1 MRPAGRD
8 PSAPAASFDDLRPG
22 AGCPSLRFGAA
33 EQEIVAWTL
42 DEVPAAIEAAQAAA
56 ESGRW
61 AFGFVAYEAGA
72 GLDPALPAVEPE
84 PGLPLVWF
92 GLADAPA
99 AAPEHDDPSEP
110 GDFHTQQWAIE
121 WSPAEFGERVE
132 AVRAAIGAGETYQ
145 CNLTTRMRSR
155 VRGDLFAYYRAL
167 AGNQRGGFN
176 AYLDLGRWVVLS
188 ASPECFLDWDGHVL
202 SSVPMKGT
210 ARRAPTPAGDEAAR
224 EALALSPKDRAEN
237 VMIVDLIRNDMA
249 KLAVPGSVEVS
260 ELFACEKY
268 PTVWQLTSTVRART
282 RPGIGLVDVFA
293 AMFPCG
299 SVTGAPKV
307 RTMQILAGLESS
319 PRGVY
324 CGAVG
329 YVAPP
334 VAAGGPPRARFNV
347 AIRTVVVDRADDTAT
362 YGVGGGITWGSTPA
376 GEYAEVLA
384 KSAVLEAARAPA
396 SIDLLETFA
405 VRAGRAVNLAEH
417 LDRMQASAAYFD
429 VPFDRGG
436 ALARV
441 GEAADRLGE
450 AVIRLR
456 LRPDG
461 ELLIEPRDPGPALDG
476 PVELVIDDVPVDPAS
491 PYLTHKTSR
500 REVYEAARA
509 RHPGSGDV
517 VLVNSAGRVTE
528 TTVANLLVRLGDSW
542 FTPPIGDGCLP
553 GVGRRLELETG
564 RATERS
570 LTVADLRAADE
581 INVVNSARGRRPARL
596 RQRP

>member
-1 MRPAGRD
+1 MPPAGRD
-8 PSAPAASFDDLRPG
+8 PSIPAASFDDLRPG
-22 AGCPSLRFGAA
+22 AACPSLVFPAA
-33 EQEIVAWTL
+33 EQEIVAWTP
-42 DEVPAAIEAAQAAA
+42 DDVPAAIEAAQAAA

-72 GLDPALPAVEPE
+72 GLDPALPAAEPE

-92 GLADAPA
+92 GLADAPV
-99 AAPEHDDPSEP
+99 AAPERDEP
-110 GDFHTQQWAIE
+110 GEFHTQEWAIE
-121 WSPAEFGERVE
+121 WSREEFGERVE
-132 AVRAAIGAGETYQ
+132 AVRAAIAAGETYQ

-167 AGNQRGGFN
+167 AGSQRGAFN

-188 ASPECFLDWDGHVL
+188 ASPECFLDWDGRVL
-202 SSVPMKGT
+202 TSVPMKGT
-210 ARRAPTPAGDEAAR
+210 ARRAPTPARDEAAR
-224 EALALSPKDRAEN
+224 AALVRSPKDLAEN
-237 VMIVDLIRNDMA
+237 VMIVDLIRNDMTKVA
-249 KLAVPGSVEVS
+249 RPGSVEVS

-334 VAAGGPPRARFNV
+334 AGPGGRPRARFNV
-347 AIRTVVVDRADDTAT
+347 AIRTVVVDRTDGTAT
-362 YGVGGGITWGSTPA
+362 YGVGGGITWGSTPR

-396 SIDLLETFA
+396 AAVDLLETFA
-405 VRAGRAVNLAEH
+405 VRAGRAVNLAQH
-417 LDRMQASAAYFD
+417 LDRMQSSAAYFD
-429 VPFDRGG
+429 VPFERGD

-441 GEAADRLGE
+441 DAAAADLGE
-450 AVIRLR
+450 AVVRLR

-461 ELLIEPRDPGPALDG
+461 ALLIEPRDPDPAPDG

-491 PYLTHKTSR
+491 PYLAHKTSR
-500 REVYEAARA
+500 REVYEHARA

-542 FTPPIGDGCLP
+542 FTPPVGDGCLP
-553 GVGRRLELETG
+553 GVGRRLELEAG
-564 RATERS
+564 RVSERS

-581 INVVNSARGRRPARL
+581 IHVVNSARGRRPARL

>member
-1 MRPAGRD
+1 MPTVGRVPND
-8 PSAPAASFDDLRPG
+8 PVASFDDLRPG
-22 AGCPSLRFGAA
+22 AACPSLSFRAA

-42 DEVPAAIEAAQAAA
+42 DEVPAAIEAAQVAAQR
-56 ESGRW
+56 GRW
-61 AFGFVAYEAGA
+61 AFGYVAYEAGA
-72 GLDPALPAVEPE
+72 GLDPTLPAVEAE

-92 GLADAPA
+92 GLADAPVAVSA
-99 AAPEHDDPSEP
+99 AAP
-110 GDFHTQQWAIE
+110 GDFHTQEWAIE
-121 WSPAEFGERVE
+121 WSPEEYGERVE
-132 AVRAAIGAGETYQ
+132 AVRAAIAAGETYQ

-188 ASPECFLDWDGHVL
+188 ASPECFVEWDGHVL
-202 SSVPMKGT
+202 TSVPMKGT
-210 ARRAPTPAGDEAAR
+210 ARRAPTPARDEAAR
-224 EALALSPKDRAEN
+224 AALASSPKDRAEN

-282 RPGIGLVDVFA
+282 RPEVGLVDVFA

-334 VAAGGPPRARFNV
+334 AEPGGRPRARFNV
-347 AIRTVVVDRADDTAT
+347 AIRTVVVDRAADTAT
-362 YGVGGGITWGSTPA
+362 YGVGGGVTWGSTPQ

-384 KSAVLEAARAPA
+384 KSAVLAAAHAPA
-396 SIDLLETFA
+396 AAIDLLETFA

-417 LDRMQASAAYFD
+417 LDRMQASAVYFD
-429 VPFDRGG
+429 VPFDRRGV
-436 ALARV
+436 LTRV
-441 GEAADRLGE
+441 DEAADRLGE

-476 PVELVIDDVPVDPAS
+476 PVELAIDDVPVDPAS
-491 PYLTHKTSR
+491 PYLAHKTSR

-509 RHPGSGDV
+509 RHPGSDDV
-517 VLVNSAGRVTE
+517 VLVNTAGRVTE
-528 TTVANLLVRLGDSW
+528 TTVANLLVRLRDSW
-542 FTPPIGDGCLP
+542 FTPAVDDGCLP

-564 RATERS
+564 RVTERS

-581 INVVNSARGRRPARL
+581 IHVVSSARGRRPARL
-596 RQRP
+596 RSSEDG